1 MKKLSSLFVC
11 IAVAMSMMLLGTTNV
26 SAKSK
31 RQSYMMVWRTTQ
43 KWSVSVYKVNNDV
56 IDDVTYIGKKEI
68 NAYEKNKKARI
79 DSRNLK
85 SAIKWKS
92 DTWLAKKTSSQKG
105 KVTVYKCK
113 IRFTSNVNPNYQ
125 RTATVTKTVT
135 ARKCLRPIIEVAF
148 SVVMIFFLALYVDK
162 LILILEY
169 PFDDDDILQDPRG

>member
-125 RTATVTKTVT
+125 RTAIVTKTVT
-135 ARKCLRPIIEVAF
+135 ARQCLRPIIEVAF
-148 SVVMIFFLALYVDK
+148 YAVCTFIMLYLFIG
-162 LILILEY
+162 LIMTLD
-169 PFDDDDILQDPRG
+169 DDDDILYDPRG